1 MINQYFFTE
10 NQRFG
15 TWSLLLVLGV
25 FPFLFRLYTQIK
37 SGEPLLSSD
46 NIPLFVGLFVTIS
59 LTVFFFSLQL
69 YTRIDAKGIE
79 VRFAPVHQKWARY
92 EWDSLQAVYVRKY
105 SPLGE
110 YGGWGFRGTGSNK
123 ALNVSGSYGIQ
134 LVFSDGRRLLI
145 GTQQAEE
152 AERVLRKMNRYKTP
166 D

>member
-15 TWSLLLVLGV
+15 TWSFLLLLVIV
-25 FPFLFRLYTQIK
+25 PFFFRLYTQIR
-37 SGEPLLSSD
+37 SDETLLSSD
-46 NIPLFVGLFVTIS
+46 NIPLFIGLLLSIT
-59 LTVFFFSLQL
+59 LTVFFIALQL
-69 YTRIDAKGIE
+69 QTRIDVKGIE

-110 YGGWGFRGTGSNK
+110 YGGWGFRGSGSNK

-145 GTQQAEE
+145 GTQKAEE
-152 AERVLRKMNRYKTP
+152 VERVLRKMNRYKMP